1 MAFLKIDTSQMNK
14 RYGRNRPGDFQK
26 SSKVTEFSTPGKNRA
41 PDIPKTEA
49 KEGDN
54 LSYFDEDKGK
64 VLTSFDG
71 GYQSSNTS
79 KVSDKTRFDIGQYVS
94 NIKGDFNSIVDFQG
108 VVKAGLVRTSI
119 IQVTDDATTGV
130 AGSGTIHKYLRRFT
144 DNTCDTSSGS
154 ALVTCDEEVYHKLW
168 DALKMGEDG
177 EGRDII
183 AISGTGIPS
192 GCLVEGIGNY
202 NGGDGSASNS
212 GKNFTLSSNATA
224 SNTNVTLTFKGQA
237 LHLDGSLGGDV
248 GSVAWVH
255 ADDDPIISIIRT
267 DKRESD
273 TPEPTDGVTVA
284 SAEVTILTKNGG
296 FYIGTDAGS
305 NGIRGVDFNDTH
317 FILTSTYSA
326 GYGSS
331 NYARVGGENM
341 IKFTKGVDGWYLTS
355 MRDYRLENSSG
366 QKIDMPVR
374 MGSIFPMGVEGG
386 VTSTLGT
393 SAFPWQSVTSNNVV
407 IGSNS
412 AASATNPCGKHIMTE
427 EITILPAHSSDN
439 TVSKEASNLK
449 IPAYAIITR
458 VVAVVKTA
466 SNLSTHNVNI
476 QLSATSGTSADASI
490 SSGTEILGAGVANT
504 DSSDSTSASD
514 IDLKND
520 VKKVWICNDQVING
534 ASDQYVYV
542 CNAGTGNGTTN
553 SNASALTVI
562 IEYYGLD

>member
-1 MAFLKIDTSQMNK
+1 MSFLKINTSKLNS
-14 RYGRNRPGDFQK
+14 RYGRGGPAQK
-26 SSKVTEFSTPGKNRA
+26 SMRVSEFNTLDKNRA
-41 PDIPKTEA
+41 PEIPKTEA

-64 VLTSFDG
+64 VLTYFDG
-71 GYQSSNTS
+71 GYQSSNTF
-79 KVSDKTRFDIGQYVS
+79 KVSDKARYDIGQYVS
-94 NIKGDFNSIVDFQG
+94 NIRGDFNSIVDFQG
-108 VVKAGLVRTSI
+108 VVKAGLIRTSLV
-119 IQVTDDATTGV
+119 QVTDDTE
-130 AGSGTIHKYLRRFT
+130 HKYLRRFT

-154 ALVTCDEEVYHKLW
+154 TLVTCEEEVYHKLW
-168 DALKMGEDG
+168 DALKMGDDG

-183 AISGTGIPS
+183 EVSGTGIPS
-192 GCLVEGIGNY
+192 GCLVSGIGNY
-202 NGGDGSASNS
+202 NGGDGSSSNS

-248 GSVAWVH
+248 GSVAWITLSN
-255 ADDDPIISIIRT
+255 DPVVSIIRT
-267 DKRESD
+267 DKREND
-273 TPEPTDGVTVA
+273 NPEPTEGVTVA
-284 SAEVTILTKNGG
+284 SAEVTIVTKNGG

-305 NGIRGVDFNDTH
+305 NGIRGQDFNDTH
-317 FILTSTYSA
+317 FILTSTYATGYSA
-326 GYGSS
+326 S

-341 IKFTKGVDGWYLTS
+341 VKFTKGVDGWYLTS
-355 MRDYRLENSSG
+355 MRDYRLEDSNG
-366 QKIDMPVR
+366 LKIDMPVR
-374 MGSIFPMGVEGG
+374 MGSIFPMGVEDG

-407 IGSNS
+407 IGSKS
-412 AASATNPCGKHIMTE
+412 GTSATNPCGKHIMSE
-427 EITILPAHSSDN
+427 EVTVLPAHSGDN
-439 TVSKEASNLK
+439 TVSKQASSLK

-504 DSSDSTSASD
+504 DSSDSTSTSD

-520 VKKVWICNDQVING
+520 AKKVWICNDQVING

-562 IEYYGLD
+562 IEYYGID